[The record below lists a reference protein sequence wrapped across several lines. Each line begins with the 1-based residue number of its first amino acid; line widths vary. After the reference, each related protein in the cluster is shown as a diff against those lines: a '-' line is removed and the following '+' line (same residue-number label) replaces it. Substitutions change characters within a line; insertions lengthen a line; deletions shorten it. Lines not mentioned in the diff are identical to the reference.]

1 MGDAAAMLSVE
12 SHESVSVTALDVR
25 RRIAELAA
33 EERVLLFA
41 RYWADESQVQIAAQ
55 TGTPDATIRIRLHRL
70 RTRLRMSLEP

>member
-33 EERVLLFA
+33 EETMLLFA
-41 RYWADESQVQIAAQ
+41 R
-55 TGTPDATIRIRLHRL
+55 
-70 RTRLRMSLEP
+70 